1 MQLASNFHRFI
12 SFLID
17 EFLITILFW
26 IIFYD
31 DLREISQNS
40 ALISDFVKDKIY
52 YYYAL
57 MTVYQIFFIHKY
69 STTLGKMALKLE
81 IIAENGEKISASQI
95 WLRSFVR
102 LISGNFLYLG
112 FVLALFTQKRQTLHE
127 ICIIWET
134 GVLLA
139 RKKRPRKRMQKRLK
153 MQPPPLPRRPSPM
166 SPLPLSRE
174 RRVKA
179 RSKSCFRLLCQLLQL
194 VCL

>member
-57 MTVYQIFFIHKY
+57 MTMYQIFFIHKY

-81 IIAENGEKISASQI
+81 IIAENGEKISALQI

-112 FVLALFTQKRQTLHE
+112 FVLALFTQKRQNLHDYFAKT
-127 ICIIWET
+127 III
-134 GVLLA
+134 
-139 RKKRPRKRMQKRLK
+139 
-153 MQPPPLPRRPSPM
+153 RRDD
-166 SPLPLSRE
+166 
-174 RRVKA
+174 A
-179 RSKSCFRLLCQLLQL
+179 
-194 VCL
+194 

>member
-40 ALISDFVKDKIY
+40 AFISDFVKDKIY

-112 FVLALFTQKRQTLHE
+112 FVLALFTQKRQTLHDYFAKT
-127 ICIIWET
+127 III
-134 GVLLA
+134 
-139 RKKRPRKRMQKRLK
+139 
-153 MQPPPLPRRPSPM
+153 RRDD
-166 SPLPLSRE
+166 
-174 RRVKA
+174 A
-179 RSKSCFRLLCQLLQL
+179 
-194 VCL
+194 

>member
-57 MTVYQIFFIHKY
+57 MTMYQIFFIHKY

-127 ICIIWET
+127 YFAKTIII
-134 GVLLA
+134 
-139 RKKRPRKRMQKRLK
+139 
-153 MQPPPLPRRPSPM
+153 RRDD
-166 SPLPLSRE
+166 
-174 RRVKA
+174 A
-179 RSKSCFRLLCQLLQL
+179 
-194 VCL
+194 

>member
-57 MTVYQIFFIHKY
+57 MTMYQIFFIHKY
-69 STTLGKMALKLE
+69 STTPGKMALKLE

-112 FVLALFTQKRQTLHE
+112 FVLALFTQKRQTLHDYFAKT
-127 ICIIWET
+127 III
-134 GVLLA
+134 
-139 RKKRPRKRMQKRLK
+139 
-153 MQPPPLPRRPSPM
+153 RRDD
-166 SPLPLSRE
+166 
-174 RRVKA
+174 A
-179 RSKSCFRLLCQLLQL
+179 
-194 VCL
+194 

>member
-57 MTVYQIFFIHKY
+57 MTMYQIFFIHKY
-69 STTLGKMALKLE
+69 GTTLGKMALKLE

-112 FVLALFTQKRQTLHE
+112 FVLALFTQKRQTLHDSFAKT
-127 ICIIWET
+127 III
-134 GVLLA
+134 
-139 RKKRPRKRMQKRLK
+139 
-153 MQPPPLPRRPSPM
+153 RRDD
-166 SPLPLSRE
+166 
-174 RRVKA
+174 A
-179 RSKSCFRLLCQLLQL
+179 
-194 VCL
+194 

>member
-31 DLREISQNS
+31 DLREISQSS

-57 MTVYQIFFIHKY
+57 MTMYQIFFIHKY

-112 FVLALFTQKRQTLHE
+112 FVLALFTQKRQTLHDYFAKT
-127 ICIIWET
+127 III
-134 GVLLA
+134 
-139 RKKRPRKRMQKRLK
+139 
-153 MQPPPLPRRPSPM
+153 RRDD
-166 SPLPLSRE
+166 
-174 RRVKA
+174 A
-179 RSKSCFRLLCQLLQL
+179 
-194 VCL
+194 

>member
-17 EFLITILFW
+17 EFLIIILFW

-31 DLREISQNS
+31 DLCEISQNS

-57 MTVYQIFFIHKY
+57 MTMYQIFFIHKY

-112 FVLALFTQKRQTLHE
+112 FVLALFTQKRQTLHDYFAKT
-127 ICIIWET
+127 III
-134 GVLLA
+134 
-139 RKKRPRKRMQKRLK
+139 
-153 MQPPPLPRRPSPM
+153 RRDD
-166 SPLPLSRE
+166 
-174 RRVKA
+174 A
-179 RSKSCFRLLCQLLQL
+179 
-194 VCL
+194 

>member
-1 MQLASNFHRFI
+1 MQLATNFHRLI

-57 MTVYQIFFIHKY
+57 MTMYQIFFIHKY
-69 STTLGKMALKLE
+69 GTTLGKMALKLE

-112 FVLALFTQKRQTLHE
+112 FVLALFTQKRQTLHDYFAKT
-127 ICIIWET
+127 III
-134 GVLLA
+134 
-139 RKKRPRKRMQKRLK
+139 
-153 MQPPPLPRRPSPM
+153 RRDD
-166 SPLPLSRE
+166 
-174 RRVKA
+174 A
-179 RSKSCFRLLCQLLQL
+179 
-194 VCL
+194 

>member
-52 YYYAL
+52 YYAL
-57 MTVYQIFFIHKY
+57 MTMYQIFFIHKY

-112 FVLALFTQKRQTLHE
+112 FVLALFTQKRQTLHDYFAKT
-127 ICIIWET
+127 III
-134 GVLLA
+134 
-139 RKKRPRKRMQKRLK
+139 
-153 MQPPPLPRRPSPM
+153 RRDD
-166 SPLPLSRE
+166 
-174 RRVKA
+174 A
-179 RSKSCFRLLCQLLQL
+179 
-194 VCL
+194 

>member
-17 EFLITILFW
+17 EFLITIIFW

-40 ALISDFVKDKIY
+40 TLISDFVKDKIY

-57 MTVYQIFFIHKY
+57 MTMYQIFFIHKY

-95 WLRSFVR
+95 WLRSFVC

-112 FVLALFTQKRQTLHE
+112 FVLALFTQKRQTLHDYFAKT
-127 ICIIWET
+127 III
-134 GVLLA
+134 
-139 RKKRPRKRMQKRLK
+139 
-153 MQPPPLPRRPSPM
+153 RRDD
-166 SPLPLSRE
+166 
-174 RRVKA
+174 A
-179 RSKSCFRLLCQLLQL
+179 
-194 VCL
+194 

>member
-57 MTVYQIFFIHKY
+57 MTMYQIFFIHKY

-95 WLRSFVR
+95 WLRSFVC

-112 FVLALFTQKRQTLHE
+112 FVLALFTQKRQTLHDYFAKT
-127 ICIIWET
+127 III
-134 GVLLA
+134 
-139 RKKRPRKRMQKRLK
+139 
-153 MQPPPLPRRPSPM
+153 RRDD
-166 SPLPLSRE
+166 
-174 RRVKA
+174 A
-179 RSKSCFRLLCQLLQL
+179 
-194 VCL
+194 

>member
-1 MQLASNFHRFI
+1 MQLALNFHRFI

-57 MTVYQIFFIHKY
+57 MTMYQIFFIHKY
-69 STTLGKMALKLE
+69 GTTLGKMALKLE

-112 FVLALFTQKRQTLHE
+112 FVLALITQKRQTLHE
-127 ICIIWET
+127 YFPKTIII
-134 GVLLA
+134 
-139 RKKRPRKRMQKRLK
+139 
-153 MQPPPLPRRPSPM
+153 RRDD
-166 SPLPLSRE
+166 
-174 RRVKA
+174 A
-179 RSKSCFRLLCQLLQL
+179 
-194 VCL
+194 

>member
-12 SFLID
+12 SFLND

-57 MTVYQIFFIHKY
+57 MTMYQIFFIHKY

-112 FVLALFTQKRQTLHE
+112 FVLALFTQKRQTLHDYFAKT
-127 ICIIWET
+127 III
-134 GVLLA
+134 
-139 RKKRPRKRMQKRLK
+139 
-153 MQPPPLPRRPSPM
+153 RRDD
-166 SPLPLSRE
+166 
-174 RRVKA
+174 A
-179 RSKSCFRLLCQLLQL
+179 
-194 VCL
+194 

>member
-52 YYYAL
+52 FYNAL
-57 MTVYQIFFIHKY
+57 MTMYQIFFIHKY

-95 WLRSFVR
+95 WLCSFVR

-112 FVLALFTQKRQTLHE
+112 FVLALFTQKRQTLHDYFAKT
-127 ICIIWET
+127 III
-134 GVLLA
+134 
-139 RKKRPRKRMQKRLK
+139 
-153 MQPPPLPRRPSPM
+153 RRDD
-166 SPLPLSRE
+166 
-174 RRVKA
+174 A
-179 RSKSCFRLLCQLLQL
+179 
-194 VCL
+194 

>member
-112 FVLALFTQKRQTLHE
+112 FGLALFTQKRQTLHDYFAKT
-127 ICIIWET
+127 III
-134 GVLLA
+134 
-139 RKKRPRKRMQKRLK
+139 
-153 MQPPPLPRRPSPM
+153 RRDD
-166 SPLPLSRE
+166 
-174 RRVKA
+174 A
-179 RSKSCFRLLCQLLQL
+179 
-194 VCL
+194 

>member
-1 MQLASNFHRFI
+1 MQLATNFHRFI
-12 SFLID
+12 SFLIN

-31 DLREISQNS
+31 DLREISQSS

-57 MTVYQIFFIHKY
+57 MTMYQIFFIHKY

-112 FVLALFTQKRQTLHE
+112 FVLALFTQKRQTLHDYFAKT
-127 ICIIWET
+127 III
-134 GVLLA
+134 
-139 RKKRPRKRMQKRLK
+139 
-153 MQPPPLPRRPSPM
+153 RRDD
-166 SPLPLSRE
+166 
-174 RRVKA
+174 A
-179 RSKSCFRLLCQLLQL
+179 
-194 VCL
+194 

>member
-57 MTVYQIFFIHKY
+57 MTMYQIFFIHKY

-95 WLRSFVR
+95 WLCAFVR

-112 FVLALFTQKRQTLHE
+112 FVLALFTQKRQTLHDYFAKT
-127 ICIIWET
+127 III
-134 GVLLA
+134 
-139 RKKRPRKRMQKRLK
+139 
-153 MQPPPLPRRPSPM
+153 RRDD
-166 SPLPLSRE
+166 
-174 RRVKA
+174 A
-179 RSKSCFRLLCQLLQL
+179 
-194 VCL
+194 

>member
-57 MTVYQIFFIHKY
+57 MTMYQIFFIHKY
-69 STTLGKMALKLE
+69 STTLVKMALKLE

-112 FVLALFTQKRQTLHE
+112 FVLALFTQKRQTLHDYFAKT
-127 ICIIWET
+127 III
-134 GVLLA
+134 
-139 RKKRPRKRMQKRLK
+139 
-153 MQPPPLPRRPSPM
+153 RRDD
-166 SPLPLSRE
+166 
-174 RRVKA
+174 A
-179 RSKSCFRLLCQLLQL
+179 
-194 VCL
+194 

>member
-12 SFLID
+12 LFLID

-57 MTVYQIFFIHKY
+57 MTMYQIFFIHKY

-95 WLRSFVR
+95 WLRSFVC

-112 FVLALFTQKRQTLHE
+112 FVLALFTQKRQTLHDYFAKT
-127 ICIIWET
+127 III
-134 GVLLA
+134 
-139 RKKRPRKRMQKRLK
+139 
-153 MQPPPLPRRPSPM
+153 RRDD
-166 SPLPLSRE
+166 
-174 RRVKA
+174 A
-179 RSKSCFRLLCQLLQL
+179 
-194 VCL
+194 

>member
-57 MTVYQIFFIHKY
+57 VTVYQIFFIHKY

-112 FVLALFTQKRQTLHE
+112 FVLALFTQKRQTLHDYFAKT
-127 ICIIWET
+127 III
-134 GVLLA
+134 
-139 RKKRPRKRMQKRLK
+139 
-153 MQPPPLPRRPSPM
+153 RRDD
-166 SPLPLSRE
+166 
-174 RRVKA
+174 A
-179 RSKSCFRLLCQLLQL
+179 
-194 VCL
+194 

>member
-57 MTVYQIFFIHKY
+57 MTMYQIFFIHKY

-81 IIAENGEKISASQI
+81 IIAENGEKISALQI

-112 FVLALFTQKRQTLHE
+112 FVLALFTQKRQTLHDYFAKT
-127 ICIIWET
+127 III
-134 GVLLA
+134 
-139 RKKRPRKRMQKRLK
+139 
-153 MQPPPLPRRPSPM
+153 RRDD
-166 SPLPLSRE
+166 
-174 RRVKA
+174 A
-179 RSKSCFRLLCQLLQL
+179 
-194 VCL
+194 

>member
-17 EFLITILFW
+17 EFLIIILFW

-57 MTVYQIFFIHKY
+57 MTMYQIFFIHKY
-69 STTLGKMALKLE
+69 STTLVKMALKLE

-112 FVLALFTQKRQTLHE
+112 FVLALFTQKRQTLHDYFAKT
-127 ICIIWET
+127 III
-134 GVLLA
+134 
-139 RKKRPRKRMQKRLK
+139 
-153 MQPPPLPRRPSPM
+153 RRDD
-166 SPLPLSRE
+166 
-174 RRVKA
+174 A
-179 RSKSCFRLLCQLLQL
+179 
-194 VCL
+194 

>member
-112 FVLALFTQKRQTLHE
+112 FVLALFTQKRQTLHDYFAKT
-127 ICIIWET
+127 III
-134 GVLLA
+134 
-139 RKKRPRKRMQKRLK
+139 
-153 MQPPPLPRRPSPM
+153 RRDD
-166 SPLPLSRE
+166 
-174 RRVKA
+174 A
-179 RSKSCFRLLCQLLQL
+179 
-194 VCL
+194 